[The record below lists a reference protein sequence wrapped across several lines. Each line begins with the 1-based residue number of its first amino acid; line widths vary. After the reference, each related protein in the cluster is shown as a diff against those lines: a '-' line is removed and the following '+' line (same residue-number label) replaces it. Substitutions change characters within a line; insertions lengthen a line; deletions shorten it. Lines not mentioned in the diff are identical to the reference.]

1 MSGAGPDVLLMAPEG
16 FGGAE
21 LERALGSE
29 PLAELRAALRAAAEA
44 WARTV
49 APDAVHHAGG
59 AEPLADTVNRMFGG
73 HHGPLLVAWP
83 LLPRF
88 RRGHAAG
95 ALDDLEAGCDV
106 VLGPVIDGGLY
117 LLGLARPVPALLSLP
132 EAGWQDP
139 DVMTVGLTAARDA
152 GIEVGLLR
160 AERALRSP
168 ETSARRLPICSGP
181 SRAAPAAPSSM
192 AATSGP

>member
-1 MSGAGPDVLLMAPEG
+1 MSVAGPAVLLMAPEG
-16 FGGAE
+16 FGGPE

-49 APDAVHHAGG
+49 APDAVHHAEAG
-59 AEPLADTVNRMFGG
+59 EPLADAVSRVFGV
-73 HHGPLLVAWP
+73 HDGPLLVAWP
-83 LLPRF
+83 LLPKF

-117 LLGLARPVPALLSLP
+117 LLGLARPVPALLSLAD
-132 EAGWQDP
+132 AGWQDP
-139 DVMTVGLTAARDA
+139 DIMTSALPPR
-152 GIEVGLLR
+152 ELR
-160 AERALRSP
+160 ASKSACFAP
-168 ETSARRLPICSGP
+168 SARCGHLGDV
-181 SRAAPAAPSSM
+181 RAALADPLLPEDVRRILR
-192 AATSGP
+192 